1 MTKYTNKHK
10 HKHKPQVHDNKMFF
24 FCFFFRNANIEV
36 MNRKLQLVVF
46 EGVIPLETGSGAER
60 WVGLAGLALVCSP
73 APASTGLVTT
83 HHTVPL
89 ACTPLQKVTASIE
102 TVWVT

>member
-1 MTKYTNKHK
+1 M
-10 HKHKPQVHDNKMFF
+10 
-24 FCFFFRNANIEV
+24 EV
-36 MNRKLQLVVF
+36 INRKLYLVVL

-73 APASTGLVTT
+73 APASTQLMTA

-89 ACTPLQKVTASIE
+89 ACTPLHEVTASIE